1 MELRTLRYHA
11 IAVAI
16 LIFIFFIIST
26 LASNLVVPTRYTID
40 KTAPMYLDYAYY
52 IDETK
57 TKTFDTIINQP
68 ELLTHQPFSDV
79 PWSFSQ
85 QNYWLFLDLENKSL
99 NKQNV
104 VAHFDNP
111 MVDHLT
117 VYRLDKNNKLIETY
131 KLGDKEEALSLFE
144 YSVPHIRFLVERKSS
159 QRLVIKIDTI
169 GISKTPVNLYRDK
182 EFIDLV
188 RSQTGIWGIFVG
200 VLLMAALYNLVLYF
214 GIKDRVYL
222 IYIGYI
228 VSAITL

>member
-52 IDETK
+52 IDKTK

-117 VYRLDKNNKLIETY
+117 VYRLDKNNKLVETY

-159 QRLVIKIDTI
+159 QRLVIK
-169 GISKTPVNLYRDK
+169 
-182 EFIDLV
+182 
-188 RSQTGIWGIFVG
+188 
-200 VLLMAALYNLVLYF
+200 
-214 GIKDRVYL
+214 
-222 IYIGYI
+222 
-228 VSAITL
+228 